1 MPPSDVPWLG
11 ARLREERLNRGISLR
26 SLARDVGVSASMISQ
41 IETSKSQPSVST
53 LYAITSALNISI
65 EDVFTPPVTP
75 RGAAAVSVSARNGAP
90 AHAGAVVAPVAA
102 SVADG
107 LDGGPPP
114 VPDGPEGPDGLDGV
128 RGRRR
133 GPLVRPEARQALVFD
148 SGVTWELL
156 GELPPYPVDFLRVT
170 YPPGSTS
177 SSDGGGLMRHS
188 GCEYGFLLS
197 GELILTLGSE
207 ELRLAPGD
215 AISFESRTPHSYRNE
230 GTEPAV
236 GVWFVIEEGR

>member
-75 RGAAAVSVSARNGAP
+75 RGAAAVSVSTRNGAP
-90 AHAGAVVAPVAA
+90 AHAVAVAGPVAA
-102 SVADG
+102 SVTD
-107 LDGGPPP
+107 LVGGPPSA
-114 VPDGPEGPDGLDGV
+114 PDGPDGLDRV

-133 GPLVRPEARQALVFD
+133 GPLVRPEGRQALVFD

>member
-75 RGAAAVSVSARNGAP
+75 RGAAAVSVSARNGAA
-90 AHAGAVVAPVAA
+90 AHAGAVVAPAAA

-114 VPDGPEGPDGLDGV
+114 VPDGPGGPDGLDGV

>member
-65 EDVFTPPVTP
+65 EDVFTPPVTR
-75 RGAAAVSVSARNGAP
+75 RGAAAISVSARNGAP
-90 AHAGAVVAPVAA
+90 AHAGAVAGPLATAVAG
-102 SVADG
+102 D
-107 LDGGPPP
+107 LDGGLGG
-114 VPDGPEGPDGLDGV
+114 VDGLDGV

-133 GPLVRPEARQALVFD
+133 GPLVRPEGRQALVFD

-207 ELRLAPGD
+207 ELRLMPGD

>member
-65 EDVFTPPVTP
+65 EDVFTPPVTR
-75 RGAAAVSVSARNGAP
+75 RGAEAVTVSVRNGSPALAP
-90 AHAGAVVAPVAA
+90 ASA
-102 SVADG
+102 SVALAG
-107 LDGGPPP
+107 LDGPPEEP
-114 VPDGPEGPDGLDGV
+114 TSGPESLDGI

-133 GPLVRPEARQALVFD
+133 GPLVRPEGRQALVFD
-148 SGVTWELL
+148 SGVTWEML

-188 GCEYGFLLS
+188 GCEYGFLLT
-197 GELILTLGSE
+197 GELILTLGDE
-207 ELRLAPGD
+207 DLRLCPGD

-236 GVWFVIEEGR
+236 GIWFVIEEGR

>member
-114 VPDGPEGPDGLDGV
+114 VPDGPGGPDGLDGV